1 MSSDPTSAFR
11 LDDKVVLITGASSG
25 LGARFARVAS
35 AAGATVVVAARRLDR
50 LESLVAELDDAH
62 AVEVDLG
69 APGGPESCVAAAI
82 ERAGRVD
89 VLINNA
95 GVSQVVPATE
105 MSTEDFRYE
114 IEIDLVAPFAL
125 ARDVARAAIT
135 AGHPASIIN
144 IGSILGEVAG
154 GKLRVAGYAAAKGGM
169 HNLTRELASQWGRK
183 GVRVNA
189 IAPGWFETEMN
200 DTMFSD
206 GGGQAYME
214 AGAAMG
220 RPGVEGELDGAMLYL
235 ASDGAR
241 YITGQTICVDGGS
254 TLPESPVF
262 LEELEGIKQVQGS
275 EGSS

>member
-1 MSSDPTSAFR
+1 MTSTDPTAAFR

-35 AAGATVVVAARRLDR
+35 AAGATVVVAARRAER
-50 LESLVAELDDAH
+50 LAELVDELDDAH
-62 AVEVDLG
+62 AVEVDLT
-69 APGGPESCVAAAI
+69 APGGPEACVARSI
-82 ERAGRVD
+82 ELAGRVD

-95 GVSQVVPATE
+95 GISQVAPALDF
-105 MSTEDFRYE
+105 STEDFRHE

-125 ARDVARAAIT
+125 AREVARDAIT
-135 AGHPASIIN
+135 NGRPASIIN
-144 IGSILGEVAG
+144 IGSILGEVGG
-154 GKLRVAGYAAAKGGM
+154 GKLRVPGYAAAKGGL

-200 DTMFSD
+200 DAMFSD

-220 RPGVEGELDGAMLYL
+220 RPGIEGELDGAMLYL
-235 ASDGAR
+235 ASDASSFV
-241 YITGQTICVDGGS
+241 TGHVLQVSGGW
-254 TLPESPVF
+254 TAT
-262 LEELEGIKQVQGS
+262 
-275 EGSS
+275 

>member
-1 MSSDPTSAFR
+1 MTSTDPTAAFR

-35 AAGATVVVAARRLDR
+35 AAGATVVVAARRAER
-50 LESLVAELDDAH
+50 LAELVDELDDAH
-62 AVEVDLG
+62 AVEVDLT
-69 APGGPESCVAAAI
+69 APGGPEACVARSI
-82 ERAGRVD
+82 ELAGRID

-95 GVSQVVPATE
+95 GISQVAPALDF
-105 MSTEDFRYE
+105 STEDFRHE

-125 ARDVARAAIT
+125 ARDVARDAIT
-135 AGHPASIIN
+135 NGRPASIIN
-144 IGSILGEVAG
+144 IGSILGEVGG
-154 GKLRVAGYAAAKGGM
+154 GKLRVPGYAAAKGGL

-200 DTMFSD
+200 DAMFSD

-235 ASDGAR
+235 ASDASSFV
-241 YITGQTICVDGGS
+241 TGHVLQVSGGW
-254 TLPESPVF
+254 TAT
-262 LEELEGIKQVQGS
+262 
-275 EGSS
+275 

>member
-1 MSSDPTSAFR
+1 MTSTDPTAAFR

-35 AAGATVVVAARRLDR
+35 AAGAMVVVAARRAER
-50 LESLVAELDDAH
+50 LAELADELDDAH
-62 AVEVDLG
+62 AVEVDLT
-69 APGGPESCVAAAI
+69 APGGPEACVARSI
-82 ERAGRVD
+82 ELAGRID

-95 GVSQVVPATE
+95 GISQVAPALDF
-105 MSTEDFRYE
+105 STEDFRHE

-125 ARDVARAAIT
+125 AREVARDAIT
-135 AGHPASIIN
+135 NGRPASIIN
-144 IGSILGEVAG
+144 IGSILGEVGG
-154 GKLRVAGYAAAKGGM
+154 GKLRVPGYAAAKGGL

-200 DTMFSD
+200 DAMFSD

-220 RPGVEGELDGAMLYL
+220 RPGIEGELDGAMLYL
-235 ASDGAR
+235 ASDASSFV
-241 YITGQTICVDGGS
+241 TGHVLQVSGGW
-254 TLPESPVF
+254 TAT
-262 LEELEGIKQVQGS
+262 
-275 EGSS
+275 

>member
-1 MSSDPTSAFR
+1 MTSTDPTAAFR

-35 AAGATVVVAARRLDR
+35 AAGATVVVAARRAER
-50 LESLVAELDDAH
+50 LAELVDELDDAH
-62 AVEVDLG
+62 AVEVDLT
-69 APGGPESCVAAAI
+69 APGGPEACVARSI
-82 ERAGRVD
+82 ELSGRID

-95 GVSQVVPATE
+95 GISQVAPALDF
-105 MSTEDFRYE
+105 STEDFRHE

-125 ARDVARAAIT
+125 ARDVARDAIT
-135 AGHPASIIN
+135 NGRPASIIN
-144 IGSILGEVAG
+144 IGSILGEVGG
-154 GKLRVAGYAAAKGGM
+154 GKLRVPGYAAAKGGL

-200 DTMFSD
+200 DAMFSD

-220 RPGVEGELDGAMLYL
+220 RPGIEGELDGAMLYL
-235 ASDGAR
+235 ASDASSFV
-241 YITGQTICVDGGS
+241 TGHVLQVSGGW
-254 TLPESPVF
+254 TAT
-262 LEELEGIKQVQGS
+262 
-275 EGSS
+275 

>member
-1 MSSDPTSAFR
+1 MTSTDPTAAFR

-35 AAGATVVVAARRLDR
+35 AAGATVVVAARRAER
-50 LESLVAELDDAH
+50 LAELVDELDDAH
-62 AVEVDLG
+62 AVEIDLT
-69 APGGPESCVAAAI
+69 APGGPEACVARSI
-82 ERAGRVD
+82 ELAGRID

-95 GVSQVVPATE
+95 GISQVAPALDF
-105 MSTEDFRYE
+105 STEDFRHE

-125 ARDVARAAIT
+125 AREVARDAIT
-135 AGHPASIIN
+135 NGRPASIIN
-144 IGSILGEVAG
+144 IGSILGEVGG
-154 GKLRVAGYAAAKGGM
+154 GKLRVPGYAAAKGGL

-200 DTMFSD
+200 DAMFSD

-220 RPGVEGELDGAMLYL
+220 RPGIEGELDGAMLYL
-235 ASDGAR
+235 ASDASSFV
-241 YITGQTICVDGGS
+241 TGHVLQVSGGW
-254 TLPESPVF
+254 TAT
-262 LEELEGIKQVQGS
+262 
-275 EGSS
+275 

>member
-1 MSSDPTSAFR
+1 MTSTDPTAAFR

-35 AAGATVVVAARRLDR
+35 AAGATVVVAARRAER
-50 LESLVAELDDAH
+50 LAELVDELDDAH
-62 AVEVDLG
+62 AVEIDLT
-69 APGGPESCVAAAI
+69 APGGPEACVARSI
-82 ERAGRVD
+82 ELSGRID

-95 GVSQVVPATE
+95 GISQVAPALDF
-105 MSTEDFRYE
+105 STEDFRHE

-125 ARDVARAAIT
+125 ARDVARDAIT
-135 AGHPASIIN
+135 NGRPASIIN
-144 IGSILGEVAG
+144 IGSILGEVGG
-154 GKLRVAGYAAAKGGM
+154 GKLRVPGYAAAKGGL

-200 DTMFSD
+200 DAMFSD

-220 RPGVEGELDGAMLYL
+220 RPGIEGELDGAMLYL
-235 ASDGAR
+235 ASDASSFV
-241 YITGQTICVDGGS
+241 TGHVLQVSGGW
-254 TLPESPVF
+254 TAT
-262 LEELEGIKQVQGS
+262 
-275 EGSS
+275 

>member
-1 MSSDPTSAFR
+1 MTSSDPTAAFR

-35 AAGATVVVAARRLDR
+35 AAGATVVVAARRAER
-50 LESLVAELDDAH
+50 LAELVDELDDAH
-62 AVEVDLG
+62 AVEVDLT
-69 APGGPESCVAAAI
+69 APGGPEACVARSI
-82 ERAGRVD
+82 ELAGRID

-95 GVSQVVPATE
+95 GISQVAPALDF
-105 MSTEDFRYE
+105 STEDFRHE

-125 ARDVARAAIT
+125 ARDVARDAIT
-135 AGHPASIIN
+135 NGRSASIIN
-144 IGSILGEVAG
+144 IGSILGEVGG
-154 GKLRVAGYAAAKGGM
+154 GKLRVPGYAAAKGGL

-200 DTMFSD
+200 DAMFSD

-220 RPGVEGELDGAMLYL
+220 RPGIEGELDGAMLYL
-235 ASDGAR
+235 ASDASSFV
-241 YITGQTICVDGGS
+241 TGHVLQVSGGW
-254 TLPESPVF
+254 TAT
-262 LEELEGIKQVQGS
+262 
-275 EGSS
+275 

>member
-1 MSSDPTSAFR
+1 MTSTDPTAAFR

-35 AAGATVVVAARRLDR
+35 AAGATVVVAARRAER
-50 LESLVAELDDAH
+50 LAELVDELDDAH
-62 AVEVDLG
+62 AVEVDLT
-69 APGGPESCVAAAI
+69 APGGPEACVARSI
-82 ERAGRVD
+82 ELAGRID

-95 GVSQVVPATE
+95 GISQVAPALDF
-105 MSTEDFRYE
+105 STEDFRHE

-125 ARDVARAAIT
+125 ARDVARDAIT
-135 AGHPASIIN
+135 NDRSASIIN
-144 IGSILGEVAG
+144 IGSILGEVGG
-154 GKLRVAGYAAAKGGM
+154 GKLRVPGYAAAKGGL

-200 DTMFSD
+200 DAMFSE

-220 RPGVEGELDGAMLYL
+220 RPGIEGELDGAMLYL
-235 ASDGAR
+235 ASDASSFV
-241 YITGQTICVDGGS
+241 TGHVLQVSGGW
-254 TLPESPVF
+254 TAT
-262 LEELEGIKQVQGS
+262 
-275 EGSS
+275 

>member
-1 MSSDPTSAFR
+1 MTSTDPTAAFR

-35 AAGATVVVAARRLDR
+35 AAGATVVVAARRAER
-50 LESLVAELDDAH
+50 LAELVDELDDAH
-62 AVEVDLG
+62 AVEIDLT
-69 APGGPESCVAAAI
+69 APGGPEACVARSI
-82 ERAGRVD
+82 ELAGRID

-95 GVSQVVPATE
+95 GISQVAPALDF
-105 MSTEDFRYE
+105 STEDFRHE

-125 ARDVARAAIT
+125 ARDVARDAIT
-135 AGHPASIIN
+135 NGRPASIIN
-144 IGSILGEVAG
+144 IGSILGDVGG
-154 GKLRVAGYAAAKGGM
+154 GKLRVPGYAAAKGGL

-200 DTMFSD
+200 DAMFSE

-220 RPGVEGELDGAMLYL
+220 RPGIEGELDGAMLYL
-235 ASDGAR
+235 ASDASSFV
-241 YITGQTICVDGGS
+241 TGHVLQVSGGW
-254 TLPESPVF
+254 TAT
-262 LEELEGIKQVQGS
+262 
-275 EGSS
+275 

>member
-1 MSSDPTSAFR
+1 MTSTDPTAAFR

-35 AAGATVVVAARRLDR
+35 AAGATVVVAARRAER
-50 LESLVAELDDAH
+50 LAELVDELERPD
-62 AVEVDLG
+62 AVEVDLT
-69 APGGPESCVAAAI
+69 APGGPEACVARSI
-82 ERAGRVD
+82 ELAGRID

-95 GVSQVVPATE
+95 GISQVAPALDF
-105 MSTEDFRYE
+105 STEDFRHE

-125 ARDVARAAIT
+125 ARDVARDAIT
-135 AGHPASIIN
+135 NGRPASIIN
-144 IGSILGEVAG
+144 IGSILGEVGG
-154 GKLRVAGYAAAKGGM
+154 GKLRVPGYAAAKGGL

-200 DTMFSD
+200 DAMFSE

-220 RPGVEGELDGAMLYL
+220 RPGIEGELDGAMLYL
-235 ASDGAR
+235 ASDASSFV
-241 YITGQTICVDGGS
+241 TGHVLQVSGGW
-254 TLPESPVF
+254 TAT
-262 LEELEGIKQVQGS
+262 
-275 EGSS
+275 

>member
-1 MSSDPTSAFR
+1 MTSTDPTAAFR

-35 AAGATVVVAARRLDR
+35 AAGATVVVAARRAER
-50 LESLVAELDDAH
+50 LAELVDELDDAH
-62 AVEVDLG
+62 AVEVDLT
-69 APGGPESCVAAAI
+69 APGGPEACVARSI
-82 ERAGRVD
+82 ELAGRID

-95 GVSQVVPATE
+95 GISQVAPALDF
-105 MSTEDFRYE
+105 STEDFRHE

-125 ARDVARAAIT
+125 AREVARDAIT
-135 AGHPASIIN
+135 NGRPASIIN
-144 IGSILGEVAG
+144 IGSILGEVGG
-154 GKLRVAGYAAAKGGM
+154 GKLRVPGYAAAKGGL

-200 DTMFSD
+200 DAMFSE

-220 RPGVEGELDGAMLYL
+220 RPGIEGELDGAMLYL
-235 ASDGAR
+235 ASDASSFV
-241 YITGQTICVDGGS
+241 TGHVLQVSGGW
-254 TLPESPVF
+254 TAT
-262 LEELEGIKQVQGS
+262 
-275 EGSS
+275 